1 MICSCMKTYVRS
13 AVVSLGFF
21 AGTLL
26 VDAQTGAG
34 GGAAGGGAAG
44 AGATGA
50 GAAGPGVSSARVGS
64 SGAVS
69 ASGAAGGRV
78 SSEGLNT
85 IGSAGISQPA
95 NAPLVGGA
103 STIEGAPNNIGGAQ
117 NTGGITASPNTAP
130 GAAGTLPSGV
140 PTTTTTVPFNTLP
153 PTVQSTLQGF
163 SANGALGS
171 VTPVPGRA
179 GTFRARVT
187 QNGVPVELMIAPNGQ
202 IVSRTPVPGN
212 FGAAPTADIAAN
224 VQAGVPLTSLPP
236 AVRNSIQSQLGGAAV
251 QSISRDDLANGS
263 VLRVTALQNGVPTEF
278 RFAANGALLGTAPVT
293 GTATSAF
300 VPGGALVPG
309 SAVLLDDLP
318 GSIQTAI
325 RGQLGETDA
334 NRIMQQRTAAGV
346 NYVVSYDENGRPMT
360 MVVGPD
366 GRILSNGPAN
376 VGVAAT
382 VARGT
387 AATTNDTDA
396 ATDSTT
402 MRLDDL
408 PDDVANVLKQRAP
421 YAEVRTITREQRVG
435 GDVYVVAV
443 RDGDRAG
450 EISIDAN
457 GKVVSDTRR
466 DLSALTPRAPAKTD
480 EKPQGLPHD
489 ELPVAIK
496 NAIKA
501 YATAS
506 DIRSITLGLDRDGR
520 TVYDVIY
527 YQDGNRDRLIIAK
540 DGTLVRIEENVSPL
554 LEVDSLKP
562 PVIAIGDLPVEV
574 RDTIRR
580 QTDSVKIDEITTKE
594 IGDRTVYRVKYN
606 TNGAPVELLVSN
618 DGEVVIPEGS
628 LDPEDPTEPV
638 NAAVDR
644 EEPSPAR
651 IIAPT
656 AAQAR
661 AEESRESELAIGAS
675 ARAETGASVSAPAG
689 PAAST
694 MSLSDAPKPVQN
706 TVSKLAG
713 SSTVQ
718 SVSPVLGA
726 SGVNYQVTFL
736 KDGKTQTV
744 LIDKDG
750 KVQEQKKT
758 SEP

>member
-1 MICSCMKTYVRS
+1 MKMYVRS
-13 AVVSLGFF
+13 VVISLGFF

-44 AGATGA
+44 VGA
-50 GAAGPGVSSARVGS
+50 GAAGSGVSSARAGAAS

-78 SSEGLNT
+78 SPGGLNT
-85 IGSAGISQPA
+85 VGAAGISQPA

-103 STIEGAPNNIGGAQ
+103 SAIEGAPNNIGGAQ

-140 PTTTTTVPFNTLP
+140 PTTTTTIPFNTLP
-153 PTVQSTLQGF
+153 TSVQSTLQGF
-163 SANGALGS
+163 STSGALES
-171 VTPVPGRA
+171 ITPVPGRA

-187 QNGVPVELMIAPNGQ
+187 QNRVPVQLMIAPNGQ
-202 IVSRTPVPGN
+202 VVSRTPVQGN
-212 FGAAPTADIAAN
+212 FTAAPTANIPAS
-224 VQAGVPLTSLPP
+224 VQAGIPLTSLPP
-236 AVRNSIQSQLGGAAV
+236 ALRNSIQGQLRGAAV
-251 QSISRDDLANGS
+251 QTISRDELPNGS

-278 RFAANGALLGTAPVT
+278 RFAANGTLLGTAPVA

-300 VPGGALVPG
+300 LGGTLVPG
-309 SAVLLDDLP
+309 SAVVLDDLP
-318 GSIQTAI
+318 DSIQTAI
-325 RGQLGETDA
+325 RGQLGEADA
-334 NRIMQQRTAAGV
+334 NRIMQQRSAAGV
-346 NYVVSYDENGRPMT
+346 NYVVSYDQNGRPMT

-366 GRILSNGPAN
+366 GRVLSNGPAN

-382 VARGT
+382 ATRGT
-387 AATTNDTDA
+387 AGATNDTDA

-408 PDDVANVLKQRAP
+408 PNDVANILKQRAP

-435 GDVYVVAV
+435 GDVYVIAV

-450 EISIDAN
+450 EITIDAE
-457 GKVVSDTRR
+457 GRVVSDERR

-480 EKPQGLPHD
+480 GKPQGLPHD

-520 TVYDVIY
+520 TVYDVIFY
-527 YQDGNRDRLIIAK
+527 RDGNRDRLILAK
-540 DGTLVRIEENVSPL
+540 DGSLVRIEENVSPL
-554 LEVDSLKP
+554 LEVDSFKP
-562 PVIAIGDLPVEV
+562 PVIAVGDLPAEV

-580 QTDSVKIDEITTKE
+580 QTDSVAIDEITTKE
-594 IGDRTVYRVKYN
+594 IGDKTVYRVKYN
-606 TNGAPVELLVSN
+606 TNGAPVELLVST
-618 DGEVVIPEGS
+618 DGEVVVPKGS
-628 LDPEDPTEPV
+628 LDPEDPSEPV

-644 EEPSPAR
+644 EEPSPSEV
-651 IIAPT
+651 IAPT

-661 AEESRESELAIGAS
+661 AEENRENEASVGIS
-675 ARAETGASVSAPAG
+675 ARSETGASVSAPAE
-689 PAAST
+689 PASST
-694 MSLSDAPKPVQN
+694 MSLSDTPKPVQN

-736 KDGKTQTV
+736 KDGKRQTV
-744 LIDKDG
+744 LINKDG
-750 KVQEQKKT
+750 KVQEEKKT